1 MPSQSETIDATSRPV
16 TRAASKTFFLVLAAI
31 SFCHLLNDMVQSL
44 IVAIYPNLQKSLHL
58 DLAQFGLI
66 TLTYQITASLL
77 QPVVG
82 TFTDKHPQPYS
93 LPVGMGFTLAGMI
106 VLARAMSFE
115 MLLIGGALVGVGSS
129 IFHPESSRI
138 ARVASGGKHGM
149 AQSLFQVGGNGG
161 SSLGPLLAAL
171 VVTPYGQQSVA
182 WFAPAAVLGILI
194 LAGVGAWYQTHLAGK
209 DSSGK
214 TPRRHESISR
224 RTVWI
229 SMTVL
234 VALMFSKFF
243 YLASLSNYYTFY
255 LIRKFGVPVATSQR
269 YLFVFLLSA
278 AVGTIAG
285 GPIGDRFGRRLVI
298 WFSILGVLPFT
309 LLLPHLNL
317 FWTGVVSVPI
327 GLILAS
333 AFSAIV
339 VYAQDLAPGRVGMVS
354 GIFFGLAF
362 GLGGIGAAALG
373 WLADRTSVEY
383 IYQLCAYLPII
394 GLLTAFLPDIK
405 KLVSGE
411 PTEPAPSTTTC

>member
-1 MPSQSETIDATSRPV
+1 MSSPSETVLSETV
-16 TRAASKTFFLVLAAI
+16 QKASAPQKTFFLVLVAI

-66 TLTYQITASLL
+66 SLTYQITASLL
-77 QPVVG
+77 QPFVG
-82 TFTDKHPQPYS
+82 IYTDKHPKPFS
-93 LPVGMGFTLAGMI
+93 LSIGMGFTLTGLI
-106 VLARAMSFE
+106 VLSRAASFE
-115 MLLIGGALVGVGSS
+115 MLLVGGALVGVGSS

-138 ARVASGGKHGM
+138 ARLASGGRHGL
-149 AQSLFQVGGNGG
+149 AQSVFQVGGNGG

-171 VVTPYGQQSVA
+171 VVTPYGQGSVA

-194 LAGVGAWYQTHLAGK
+194 LWRIGAWYQSHMAGK
-209 DSSGK
+209 SNAGK
-214 TPRRHESISR
+214 HEQKRPDSISR
-224 RTVWI
+224 KTVWI
-229 SMTVL
+229 SISIL
-234 VALMFSKFF
+234 IGLMFSKFF

-255 LIRKFGVPVATSQR
+255 LIKKFGVSVATSQR
-269 YLFVFLLSA
+269 YLFLFLLST
-278 AVGTIAG
+278 AVGTILG

-317 FWTGVVSVPI
+317 FWTAIVTIPI

-339 VYAQDLAPGRVGMVS
+339 VYAQDLLPGRVGMVS

-362 GLGGIGAAALG
+362 GLGGLGAAALG
-373 WLADRTSVEY
+373 WLADRTSVEHV
-383 IYQLCAYLPII
+383 YQLCAYLPAI
-394 GLLTAFLPDIK
+394 GLLAALLPNFK
-405 KLVSGE
+405 K
-411 PTEPAPSTTTC
+411 AQHAA

>member
-1 MPSQSETIDATSRPV
+1 MPVATP
-16 TRAASKTFFLVLAAI
+16 TQQKTFFAVLAAI

-66 TLTYQITASLL
+66 SLTYQVTASLL
-77 QPVVG
+77 QPFVG
-82 TFTDKHPQPYS
+82 IYTDKHPQPYS

-106 VLARAMSFE
+106 VLSRAASFE
-115 MLLIGGALVGVGSS
+115 ILLVGGALVGVGSS

-138 ARVASGGKHGM
+138 ARVASGGQHGL

-171 VVTPYGQQSVA
+171 VVTPYGQGSVA
-182 WFAPAAVLGILI
+182 WFAPAAVLGIFIMLGI
-194 LAGVGAWYQTHLAGK
+194 GRWYKSHMARKATGV
-209 DSSGK
+209 
-214 TPRRHESISR
+214 HELKRSENISR
-224 RTVWI
+224 KTVWI
-229 SMTVL
+229 SMSVL
-234 VALMFSKFF
+234 VGLMFSKFF

-255 LIRKFGVPVATSQR
+255 LIKKFNVSVASSQR
-269 YLFVFLLSA
+269 HLFLFLLSA

-317 FWTGVVSVPI
+317 FWTTVMTVPI

-339 VYAQDLAPGRVGMVS
+339 VYAQDLVPGRVGMVS

-362 GLGGIGAAALG
+362 GLGGVGAAALG
-373 WLADRTSVEY
+373 WLADRTGIEY
-383 IYQLCAYLPII
+383 VYQLCAYLPAI
-394 GLLTAFLPDIK
+394 GLLAWLLPDVK
-405 KLVSGE
+405 KLANVERPGLV
-411 PTEPAPSTTTC
+411 PSTTTR

>member
-1 MPSQSETIDATSRPV
+1 MPSQSETVATHSAVP
-16 TRAASKTFFLVLAAI
+16 APAPAKTFFAVLAAI

-58 DLAQFGLI
+58 NLAQFGLI
-66 TLTYQITASLL
+66 SLTYQITASLL

-82 TFTDKHPQPYS
+82 IFTDKHPQPYS
-93 LPVGMGFTLAGMI
+93 LPVGMGFTLSGMI
-106 VLARAMSFE
+106 VLSRAGSFE

-171 VVTPYGQQSVA
+171 VVTPYGQRSVA

-194 LAGVGAWYQTHLAGK
+194 MARIGAWYQSHLAFKGV
-209 DSSGK
+209 SGQQL
-214 TPRRHESISR
+214 RRHESISR
-224 RTVWI
+224 KTVWV
-229 SMTVL
+229 SMAVL

-269 YLFVFLLSA
+269 YLFLFLLST

-317 FWTGVVSVPI
+317 FWTGVVTVPI

-339 VYAQDLAPGRVGMVS
+339 VYAQDLVPGRVGMVS

-373 WLADRTSVEY
+373 WLADKTSVEY
-383 IYQLCAYLPII
+383 IYQLCAYLPVI
-394 GLLTAFLPDIK
+394 GLLTAFLPDFHAP
-405 KLVSGE
+405 GE
-411 PTEPAPSTTTC
+411 LQTSEK

>member
-1 MPSQSETIDATSRPV
+1 MSSQSETVIAEPILQ
-16 TRAASKTFFLVLAAI
+16 APAPQKTFFVVLVAI

-66 TLTYQITASLL
+66 SLTYQITASLL
-77 QPVVG
+77 QPFVG
-82 TFTDKHPQPYS
+82 IYTDNHPKPFS
-93 LPVGMGFTLAGMI
+93 LSVGMGFTLAGMI
-106 VLARAMSFE
+106 VLSRAASFE
-115 MLLIGGALVGVGSS
+115 MLLVGGALVGVGSS

-138 ARVASGGKHGM
+138 ARLASGGRHGL
-149 AQSLFQVGGNGG
+149 AQSVFQVGGNGG

-171 VVTPYGQQSVA
+171 VVTPYGQGSVA
-182 WFAPAAVLGILI
+182 WFAPAAILGIVI
-194 LAGVGAWYQTHLAGK
+194 LWRIGAWYQSHIASKGAAGK
-209 DSSGK
+209 HQHVL
-214 TPRRHESISR
+214 PASISR
-224 RTVWI
+224 KTVWLSI
-229 SMTVL
+229 SVL
-234 VALMFSKFF
+234 IGLMFSKFF

-255 LIRKFGVPVATSQR
+255 LIKKFGVPVATSQR
-269 YLFVFLLSA
+269 YLFLFLLST
-278 AVGTIAG
+278 AVGTILG

-317 FWTGVVSVPI
+317 FWTGIVTIPI

-339 VYAQDLAPGRVGMVS
+339 VYAQDLLPGRVGMVS

-383 IYQLCAYLPII
+383 VYQLCAYLPAI
-394 GLLTAFLPDIK
+394 GFLAALLPNFK
-405 KLVSGE
+405 KPHLAV
-411 PTEPAPSTTTC
+411 

>member
-1 MPSQSETIDATSRPV
+1 MGSQAESIV
-16 TRAASKTFFLVLAAI
+16 TGTAQAAPAPARTFFVVLAAI

-58 DLAQFGLI
+58 NLGQFGLI
-66 TLTYQITASLL
+66 SLTYQITASLL

-82 TFTDKHPQPYS
+82 SYTDKHPQPYS
-93 LPVGMGFTLAGMI
+93 LAVGMGFTLSGMI
-106 VLARAMSFE
+106 VLSRAASFE

-161 SSLGPLLAAL
+161 SSLGPLLASL
-171 VVTPYGQQSVA
+171 VVTPYGQASVA
-182 WFAPAAVLGILI
+182 WFAPAAGLGILI
-194 LAGVGAWYQTHLAGK
+194 LARIGVWYRTHLARK
-209 DSSGK
+209 DTSKQEAKRPASV
-214 TPRRHESISR
+214 SR
-224 RTVWI
+224 KTVWI
-229 SMTVL
+229 SLAVL
-234 VALMFSKFF
+234 VGLMFSKFF

-255 LIRKFGVPVATSQR
+255 LIKKFGVPVATSQR
-269 YLFVFLLSA
+269 YLFLFLLSA

-317 FWTGVVSVPI
+317 FWTGVVSIPI

-339 VYAQDLAPGRVGMVS
+339 VYAQDLLPGRVGMVS

-373 WLADRTSVEY
+373 WLADRTGVEY
-383 IYQLCAYLPII
+383 VYQLCAYLPVI

-405 KLVSGE
+405 KLASVERPGLD
-411 PTEPAPSTTTC
+411 PSTTTP

>member
-1 MPSQSETIDATSRPV
+1 MSSQSESVLTEPLLKTPAPQ
-16 TRAASKTFFLVLAAI
+16 KTFFVVLLAI

-58 DLAQFGLI
+58 GLAQFGLI
-66 TLTYQITASLL
+66 SLTYQITASLL
-77 QPVVG
+77 QPFVG
-82 TFTDKHPQPYS
+82 IYTDKHPKPFS
-93 LPVGMGFTLAGMI
+93 LSIGMGFTLIGMI
-106 VLARAMSFE
+106 VLARAGSFE
-115 MLLIGGALVGVGSS
+115 MLLVGGALVGVGSS

-138 ARVASGGKHGM
+138 ARLASGGRHGL
-149 AQSLFQVGGNGG
+149 AQSVFQVGGNGG

-171 VVTPYGQQSVA
+171 VVTPYGQGSVA
-182 WFAPAAVLGILI
+182 WFAPAAMLGIVI
-194 LAGVGAWYQTHLAGK
+194 LWRIGAWYQSHIAGK
-209 DSSGK
+209 IAGSKHQHVLPG
-214 TPRRHESISR
+214 SISR
-224 RTVWI
+224 KTVWVSI
-229 SMTVL
+229 SIL
-234 VALMFSKFF
+234 IGLMFSKFF

-255 LIRKFGVPVATSQR
+255 LIKKFGVSVATSQR
-269 YLFVFLLSA
+269 YLFLFLLST
-278 AVGTIAG
+278 AVGTILG

-317 FWTGVVSVPI
+317 FWTGIVTIPI

-339 VYAQDLAPGRVGMVS
+339 VYAQDLLPGRVGMVS

-383 IYQLCAYLPII
+383 VYQICAYLPAI
-394 GLLTAFLPDIK
+394 GFLAVLLPNFK
-405 KLVSGE
+405 KPQHGV
-411 PTEPAPSTTTC
+411 

>member
-1 MPSQSETIDATSRPV
+1 MSSQSETVITQPILKAP
-16 TRAASKTFFLVLAAI
+16 APQKTFFVVLVAI

-66 TLTYQITASLL
+66 SLTYQITASLL
-77 QPVVG
+77 QPFVG
-82 TFTDKHPQPYS
+82 IYTDKHPKPFS
-93 LPVGMGFTLAGMI
+93 LSVGMGFTLAGMV
-106 VLARAMSFE
+106 VLSRAASFE
-115 MLLIGGALVGVGSS
+115 MLLVGGALVGVGSS

-138 ARVASGGKHGM
+138 ARLASGGRHGL
-149 AQSLFQVGGNGG
+149 AQSVFQVGGNGG

-171 VVTPYGQQSVA
+171 VVTPYGQGSVA
-182 WFAPAAVLGILI
+182 WFAPAAILGIFI
-194 LAGVGAWYQTHLAGK
+194 LWRIGAWYQSHIASKGASTKHHHTLP
-209 DSSGK
+209 D
-214 TPRRHESISR
+214 SISR
-224 RTVWI
+224 KTVWFSI
-229 SMTVL
+229 SIL
-234 VALMFSKFF
+234 IGLMFSKFF

-255 LIRKFGVPVATSQR
+255 LIKKFGVSVATSQR
-269 YLFVFLLSA
+269 YLFLFLLST
-278 AVGTIAG
+278 AVGTILG

-317 FWTGVVSVPI
+317 FWTGIVTIPI

-339 VYAQDLAPGRVGMVS
+339 VYAQDLLPGRVGMVS

-383 IYQLCAYLPII
+383 VYQLCAYLPAI
-394 GLLTAFLPDIK
+394 GFLAALLPNFK
-405 KLVSGE
+405 KPHLAV
-411 PTEPAPSTTTC
+411 

>member
-1 MPSQSETIDATSRPV
+1 MPSQSET
-16 TRAASKTFFLVLAAI
+16 AASTSAPAAPAAAKTFFLVLAAI

-66 TLTYQITASLL
+66 SLTYQITASLL

-82 TFTDKHPQPYS
+82 SFTDKHPQPYS
-93 LPVGMGFTLAGMI
+93 LPVGMGFTLAGMM
-106 VLARAMSFE
+106 VLSRAGSFE

-194 LAGVGAWYQTHLAGK
+194 LARIGAWYQSHLAGK
-209 DSSGK
+209 NSNAK
-214 TPRRHESISR
+214 PLQRHASISR
-224 RTVWI
+224 KTVWI
-229 SMTVL
+229 SMSVL

-269 YLFVFLLSA
+269 YLFVFLLAA

-317 FWTGVVSVPI
+317 FWTGIVSVPI

-339 VYAQDLAPGRVGMVS
+339 VYAQDLVPGRVGMVS

-373 WLADRTSVEY
+373 WLADKTSVEY
-383 IYQLCAYLPII
+383 VYRLCAYLPVI
-394 GLLTAFLPDIK
+394 GLLTAFLPDMK
-405 KLVSGE
+405 KLVLR
-411 PTEPAPSTTTC
+411 PA